1 MTRLLR
7 VLVGLITAILCWLA
21 FPSSAGALVPAHPHA
36 TYTYDMPV
44 YDAPGNDRVQ
54 ERGPPGVALTN
65 TTSDAVGPWSHGAS
79 VRPDGPVVPPVTAY
93 DYPTALAQAA
103 RATTKTGTQVGAT
116 EGDLSSLPRAQVA
129 ANAGRFELT
138 ALGGSR
144 YQTPAGLIYGPG
156 SKHGHWLTHVLQHG
170 FPDATKKTHS
180 VFTSG
185 SGALRTVDEAWLM
198 RGAPDPS
205 DLGKYVIPMGRTVG
219 TGGETSV
226 TVIVRPGTSQI
237 ITAYPSP

>member
-1 MTRLLR
+1 MQSLRLSRTVAMIFIAFLA
-7 VLVGLITAILCWLA
+7 VISGIATAA
-21 FPSSAGALVPAHPHA
+21 PASSASFREAGI
-36 TYTYDMPV
+36 YGYD
-44 YDAPGNDRVQ
+44 
-54 ERGPPGVALTN
+54 GVTQVAC
-65 TTSDAVGPWSHGAS
+65 GAS
-79 VRPDGPVVPPVTAY
+79 ASGCSSCVADPRVAVEG
-93 DYPTALAQAA
+93 
-103 RATTKTGTQVGAT
+103 QV
-116 EGDLSSLPRAQVA
+116 SSPLNSGCIAGFGVA
-129 ANAGRFELT
+129 ANTGRFELT
-138 ALGGSR
+138 ALGSSR

-156 SKHGHWLTHVLQHG
+156 SQHGHRLTHVLQHG